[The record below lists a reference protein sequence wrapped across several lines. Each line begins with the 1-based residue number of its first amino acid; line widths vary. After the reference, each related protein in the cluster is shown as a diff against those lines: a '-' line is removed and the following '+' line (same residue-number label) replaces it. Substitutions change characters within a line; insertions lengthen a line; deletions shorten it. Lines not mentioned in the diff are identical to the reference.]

1 MMEKKS
7 LSTGQKQLSHTGDT
21 RDYLRKRDGRGLK
34 SALLF
39 MGASEEEA
47 QQATDVFVADNNAR
61 VEVKT
66 SDVA

>member
-1 MMEKKS
+1 MMEKKP
-7 LSTGQKQLSHTGDT
+7 LSTGQKQLSRQGDT

-34 SALLF
+34 AAMLF

-61 VEVKT
+61 VEIKA